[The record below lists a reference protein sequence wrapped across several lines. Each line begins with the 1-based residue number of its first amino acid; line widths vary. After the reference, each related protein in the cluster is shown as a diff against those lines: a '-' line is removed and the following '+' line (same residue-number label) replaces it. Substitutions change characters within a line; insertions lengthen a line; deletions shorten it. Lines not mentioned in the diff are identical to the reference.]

1 MEYVALAAII
11 AGLSLIPAFG
21 PPSWIALVALYV
33 QWHLALV
40 PAVIVAAFSTTAGRM
55 VLARGTRLVRRYLSA
70 STRLHLAALG
80 ATIRRRR
87 AGALFGIGLF
97 LVSPFPSAQ
106 LWEGAGL
113 LRLPLVPLGVAFA
126 FGRMITFTFYLSAA
140 HLAAEPL
147 GDLITAGVRSP
158 ISIAVNAVLLLLL
171 VGISRIHWLQILNR
185 KSGDP
190 EPRDV
195 KEPAARVR

>member
-1 MEYVALAAII
+1 MEYLALAAII
-11 AGLSLIPAFG
+11 VGLSLIPAFG

-40 PAVIVAAFSTTAGRM
+40 PCVIIAAISTTAGRM
-55 VLARGTRLVRRYLSA
+55 VLALGTRAIRRYLSP
-70 STRLHLAALG
+70 STRLHLAAL
-80 ATIRRRR
+80 AETIRRRR
-87 AGALFGIGLF
+87 AGALLGVALF

-113 LRLPLVPLGVAFA
+113 LRLPLIPLGIAFVC
-126 FGRMITFTFYLSAA
+126 GRMVTFTIYLSAA

-158 ISIAVNAVLLLLL
+158 ISIAVNVALLLLL
-171 VGISRIHWLQILNR
+171 VGISRIHWIEILNR
-185 KSGDP
+185 G
-190 EPRDV
+190 V
-195 KEPAARVR
+195 KKPAAHVR